1 MGYSIKLLQ
10 LTQATNY
17 NVQNNFILQLT
28 QATNYNVQNNFSVQV
43 LPYGNSLIQ

>member
-1 MGYSIKLLQ
+1 MKLLQ
-10 LTQATNY
+10 LTQAINY

-28 QATNYNVQNNFSVQV
+28 QATNYNVQNNFSVKV